1 MILRH
6 FPRNYKISVDLRPS
20 SISTRLLSP
29 TTLVLFREISRKK
42 VRRQRRHHLLS
53 QIYGDKSSQHYY
65 KMRLL
70 RLIFKGWFWSGIV
83 SRIRWF
89 SSESGLTTGR
99 HESWLAG
106 LVLEWR
112 WRTGGLPLV
121 SFSFSQLRIWDCK
134 YAKKLNSELLEACSY
149 DAWRTPTYYKVQVL
163 EASQPRAGRGAMLP
177 TNY

>member
-1 MILRH
+1 MCHIFGPQRFLPTDFNYSKFLAIKRDKIILRH

-29 TTLVLFREISRKK
+29 TTLVLFREISKKK

-53 QIYGDKSSQHYY
+53 QVYGDKSSQHYR

-89 SSESGLTTGR
+89 SSESGLNTGR
-99 HESWLAG
+99 HESLVGWAG
-106 LVLEWR
+106 VGVKVTDRSLTARVLQFQSAEN
-112 WRTGGLPLV
+112 
-121 SFSFSQLRIWDCK
+121 LR
-134 YAKKLNSELLEACSY
+134 L
-149 DAWRTPTYYKVQVL
+149 QVC
-163 EASQPRAGRGAMLP
+163 
-177 TNY
+177 